1 MQPSIEFLTAEESAR
16 VDAAL
21 LSSKEKFS
29 TRLAIYALRCLK
41 QIAKEKGKS
50 VEEVTAEEAIAW
62 IEGDEQI
69 KEQLDLD
76 SSFKD
81 FFTRLVMASQ
91 RPLNQIASEAGVPLE
106 YLTLELVVQWFEKQA
121 KIRVEGGW
129 HLLFELVLC
138 LKDS

>member
-1 MQPSIEFLTAEESAR
+1 MQPSIEFLTAEESAM

-41 QIAKEKGKS
+41 QIAKEKGLS
-50 VEEVTAEEAIAW
+50 VEEVKAEEAIAW
-62 IEGDEQI
+62 IEKDEQI

-91 RPLNQIASEAGVPLE
+91 RPLNQIASEAGVPVE
-106 YLTLELVVQWFEKQA
+106 DLTLELVVQWFEKQA
-121 KIRVEGGW
+121 KIRVESGQ
-129 HLLFELVLC
+129 
-138 LKDS
+138 

>member
-1 MQPSIEFLTAEESAR
+1 MQPSIEFLTAEESVR

-41 QIAKEKGKS
+41 QIGKEKGKS

-106 YLTLELVVQWFEKQA
+106 DLTLELVVQWFEKQA
-121 KIRVEGGW
+121 KIRVEGG
-129 HLLFELVLC
+129 
-138 LKDS
+138 

>member
-41 QIAKEKGKS
+41 QIAREKEKS
-50 VEEVTAEEAIAW
+50 VEEVKAEEAIAW
-62 IEGDEQI
+62 IEEDEQI

-91 RPLNQIASEAGVPLE
+91 RPLKQIASEAGVPVE
-106 YLTLELVVQWFEKQA
+106 DLTLELVVQWFEKQA
-121 KIRVEGGW
+121 KIRVEGG
-129 HLLFELVLC
+129 
-138 LKDS
+138 

>member
-1 MQPSIEFLTAEESAR
+1 MQPSIEFLTPAESAR

-41 QIAKEKGKS
+41 QIAQEKGLS
-50 VEEVTAEEAIAW
+50 VEEVKAEEAIAW
-62 IEGDEQI
+62 IEKDEQI

-91 RPLNQIASEAGVPLE
+91 RPLKQISAETGLPLE
-106 YLTLELVVQWFEKQA
+106 DLTLEQVVQWFEKQA
-121 KIRVEGGW
+121 KIRVESG
-129 HLLFELVLC
+129 
-138 LKDS
+138 K

>member
-1 MQPSIEFLTAEESAR
+1 MQPSIEFLTPEESAR

-21 LSSKEKFS
+21 LTSKEKFS

-50 VEEVTAEEAIAW
+50 VEKVTAEEAIAW
-62 IEGDEQI
+62 IEKDEQI

-76 SSFKD
+76 ASFKG

-91 RPLNQIASEAGVPLE
+91 RPLNQISSEADVPLE
-106 YLTLELVVQWFEKQA
+106 DLTLQQVVQWFEKQA
-121 KIRVEGGW
+121 KIRVEGG
-129 HLLFELVLC
+129 
-138 LKDS
+138 